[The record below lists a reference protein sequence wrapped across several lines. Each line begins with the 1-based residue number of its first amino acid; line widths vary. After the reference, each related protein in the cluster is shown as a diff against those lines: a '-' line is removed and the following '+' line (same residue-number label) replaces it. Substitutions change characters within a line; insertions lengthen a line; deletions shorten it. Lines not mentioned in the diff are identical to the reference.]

1 MAQGKRFYKKNPDAP
16 AGQDAPEQNAAKAA
30 GGDNV
35 NMNYEGRPDGGQG
48 GNPGKPGPGTVGKP
62 GGKPPRRFRKNNW
75 GGNKDRNDNRTEG
88 AREKKADTRGGKA
101 ERNGNRPEGKGNGPG
116 GKGNGSANRGGNR
129 PEGKGNGP
137 ANRGGSRPFRSRFE
151 NRKPNMA
158 GRLLVAFY
166 SWSGVTEKAAQ
177 KIASVAKGNTYRI
190 LPVKA
195 YPSMY
200 GLCVAKAGM
209 EKASGARPELKGSL
223 PDCSRYEKIAIG
235 FPIWWF
241 SCPNIIHSF
250 LEKVNLDGKKVYPF
264 CTSKTSGPRSSADAI
279 RSTVP
284 KADVKDCLDAN
295 KLDSMTD
302 EEIKKWLE
310 M

>member
-1 MAQGKRFYKKNPDAP
+1 MAKGKRFYKKNTKAP
-16 AGQDAPEQNAAKAA
+16 AGQAAPEQHAVA
-30 GGDNV
+30 GGENV
-35 NMNYEGRPDGGQG
+35 NKNYENKPNGGQG
-48 GNPGKPGPGTVGKP
+48 GKPNGGQAGKPGQGTAGKP
-62 GGKPPRRFRKNNW
+62 GGKPPRKFRKNNW
-75 GGNKDRNDNRTEG
+75 DGNKDRNAGAKGADREG
-88 AREKKADTRGGKA
+88 NA
-101 ERNGNRPEGKGNGPG
+101 ERGNRPEGKGDGP
-116 GKGNGSANRGGNR
+116 ANRGGNR
-129 PEGKGNGP
+129 QGN
-137 ANRGGSRPFRSRFE
+137 RPFRPRFE
-151 NRKPNMA
+151 NRKPQMA
-158 GRLLVAFY
+158 GRLLVAYY

-241 SCPNIIHSF
+241 SFPNIIHSF
-250 LEKVNLDGKKVYPF
+250 LEKVNLEGKKVYPF

-279 RSTVP
+279 RGTVP

-302 EEIKKWLE
+302 EDIKKWLE

>member
-1 MAQGKRFYKKNPDAP
+1 MAQGKRFYKKNTNAP
-16 AGQDAPEQNAAKAA
+16 AGQGVSEQNAAKAA
-30 GGDNV
+30 GGDRV
-35 NMNYEGRPDGGQG
+35 NTNYENKPNDGQG
-48 GNPGKPGPGTVGKP
+48 GRPGKPGPGTANKP
-62 GGKPPRRFRKNNW
+62 GGKPPRKFRKNNW
-75 GGNKDRNDNRTEG
+75 DGNKDRNGVGKGANREG
-88 AREKKADTRGGKA
+88 TAERGGK
-101 ERNGNRPEGKGNGPG
+101 RPEGKGD
-116 GKGNGSANRGGNR
+116 
-129 PEGKGNGP
+129 GP
-137 ANRGGSRPFRSRFE
+137 ANRGSNRPGGNRPYRPRFE
-151 NRKPNMA
+151 NRKPQMA
-158 GRLLVAFY
+158 GKLLVAFY

-209 EKASGARPELKGSL
+209 EKASGARPEIKGSL

-250 LEKVNLDGKKVYPF
+250 LEKVNLEGKKVYPF
-264 CTSKTSGPRSSADAI
+264 CTSKTSGPKSSADAI
-279 RSTVP
+279 RNTVP

-295 KLDSMTD
+295 KLAEMSD

>member
-1 MAQGKRFYKKNPDAP
+1 MAKGKRFYKKNTNGP

-30 GGDNV
+30 GGDIV
-35 NMNYEGRPDGGQG
+35 NTNYEGKPNAGQG
-48 GNPGKPGPGTVGKP
+48 GKPGSAAANKP
-62 GGKPPRRFRKNNW
+62 GGKPPRKFRKNNW
-75 GGNKDRNDNRTEG
+75 DGNKDRSGNKPEGNREG
-88 AREKKADTRGGKA
+88 NA
-101 ERNGNRPEGKGNGPG
+101 ERNGNRP
-116 GKGNGSANRGGNR
+116 GGNR
-129 PEGKGNGP
+129 PYKP
-137 ANRGGSRPFRSRFE
+137 RFA
-151 NRKPNMA
+151 NRKPQMA

-190 LPVKA
+190 VPVKA

-200 GLCVAKAGM
+200 GLCVAKAGV
-209 EKASGARPELKGSL
+209 EKASGARPEIKGTL

-235 FPIWWF
+235 FPILWF

-250 LEKVNLDGKKVYPF
+250 LEKVNLEGKKVYPF
-264 CTSKTSGPRSSADAI
+264 CTSKTSGPKSSADAI
-279 RSTVP
+279 RNTIP

-295 KLDSMTD
+295 KLDSMSD
-302 EEIKKWLE
+302 EDIKKWLE

>member
-1 MAQGKRFYKKNPDAP
+1 MAKGKRFYKKNTNTP
-16 AGQDAPEQNAAKAA
+16 AGQAAPEQNAAA
-30 GGDNV
+30 GGENV
-35 NMNYEGRPDGGQG
+35 NKKYEGKPNGGQG
-48 GNPGKPGPGTVGKP
+48 GKPGQGTAGKP
-62 GGKPPRRFRKNNW
+62 GGKPPRKFRKNNW
-75 GGNKDRNDNRTEG
+75 DGNKDRN
-88 AREKKADTRGGKA
+88 AGGKGADREGNA
-101 ERNGNRPEGKGNGPG
+101 ERGNRPQGKGDD
-116 GKGNGSANRGGNR
+116 
-129 PEGKGNGP
+129 P
-137 ANRGGSRPFRSRFE
+137 ANRGSNRPNNRPFRARFE
-151 NRKPNMA
+151 NRKPQMA
-158 GRLLVAFY
+158 GRLLVAYY

-250 LEKVNLDGKKVYPF
+250 LEKVNLEGKKVYPF

-302 EEIKKWLE
+302 EDIKKWLE

>member
-1 MAQGKRFYKKNPDAP
+1 MAQGKRFYKKNTNAP
-16 AGQDAPEQNAAKAA
+16 AGQGAPEQNEAKAA
-30 GGDNV
+30 GGDRV
-35 NMNYEGRPDGGQG
+35 NTNYENKPNAGQG
-48 GNPGKPGPGTVGKP
+48 GRPGKPGPGTANKP
-62 GGKPPRRFRKNNW
+62 GGKPPRKFRKNNW
-75 GGNKDRNDNRTEG
+75 DGNKDRNG
-88 AREKKADTRGGKA
+88 V
-101 ERNGNRPEGKGNGPG
+101 GKG
-116 GKGNGSANRGGNR
+116 ANREGTAERGGNR
-129 PEGKGNGP
+129 PF
-137 ANRGGSRPFRSRFE
+137 RPRFE
-151 NRKPNMA
+151 NRKPQMA
-158 GRLLVAFY
+158 GKLLVAFY

-209 EKASGARPELKGSL
+209 EKASGARPEIKGSL

-250 LEKVNLDGKKVYPF
+250 LEKVNLEGKKVYPF
-264 CTSKTSGPRSSADAI
+264 CTSKTSGPKSSADAI
-279 RSTVP
+279 RNTVP

-295 KLDSMTD
+295 KLAEMSD

>member
-1 MAQGKRFYKKNPDAP
+1 MAKGKRFYKKNTNTP
-16 AGQDAPEQNAAKAA
+16 AGQAAPEQNAAA
-30 GGDNV
+30 GGENV
-35 NMNYEGRPDGGQG
+35 NKKYEGKPNGGQG
-48 GNPGKPGPGTVGKP
+48 GKPGQGTAGKP
-62 GGKPPRRFRKNNW
+62 GGKPPRKFRKNNW
-75 GGNKDRNDNRTEG
+75 DGNKDRN
-88 AREKKADTRGGKA
+88 AGGKGA
-101 ERNGNRPEGKGNGPG
+101 DREGKGGAP
-116 GKGNGSANRGGNR
+116 ANRGGNR
-129 PEGKGNGP
+129 PGN
-137 ANRGGSRPFRSRFE
+137 RPFRARFE
-151 NRKPNMA
+151 NRKPQMA
-158 GRLLVAFY
+158 GRLLVAYY

-250 LEKVNLDGKKVYPF
+250 LEKVNLEGKKVYPF
-264 CTSKTSGPRSSADAI
+264 CTSKTSGPKSSSDAI

-302 EEIKKWLE
+302 EDIKKWLE

>member
-1 MAQGKRFYKKNPDAP
+1 MAKGKRFYKKNTNTP
-16 AGQDAPEQNAAKAA
+16 AGQAAPKQNAAA
-30 GGDNV
+30 GGENV
-35 NMNYEGRPDGGQG
+35 NKKYEGKPNGGQG
-48 GNPGKPGPGTVGKP
+48 GKPGQGTAGKP
-62 GGKPPRRFRKNNW
+62 GGKPPRKFRKNNW
-75 GGNKDRNDNRTEG
+75 DGNKDRN
-88 AREKKADTRGGKA
+88 AGGKGADREGNA
-101 ERNGNRPEGKGNGPG
+101 ERGNRPQGKGDD
-116 GKGNGSANRGGNR
+116 
-129 PEGKGNGP
+129 P
-137 ANRGGSRPFRSRFE
+137 ANRGSNRPNNRPFRARFE
-151 NRKPNMA
+151 NRKPQMA
-158 GRLLVAFY
+158 GRLLVAYY

-250 LEKVNLDGKKVYPF
+250 LEKVNLEGKKVYPF
-264 CTSKTSGPRSSADAI
+264 CTSKTSGPKSSSDAI

-302 EEIKKWLE
+302 EDIKKWLE

>member
-1 MAQGKRFYKKNPDAP
+1 MAQGKRFYKKNTNAP
-16 AGQDAPEQNAAKAA
+16 AGQGAPEQNEAKAA
-30 GGDNV
+30 GGDRV
-35 NMNYEGRPDGGQG
+35 NTNYENKPNAGQG
-48 GNPGKPGPGTVGKP
+48 GRPGKPGPGTANKP
-62 GGKPPRRFRKNNW
+62 GGKPPRKFRKNNW
-75 GGNKDRNDNRTEG
+75 DGNKDRN
-88 AREKKADTRGGKA
+88 AGGKGADREGNA
-101 ERNGNRPEGKGNGPG
+101 ERGNRPQGKGDD
-116 GKGNGSANRGGNR
+116 
-129 PEGKGNGP
+129 P
-137 ANRGGSRPFRSRFE
+137 ANRGSNRPNNRPFRARFE
-151 NRKPNMA
+151 NRKPQMA
-158 GRLLVAFY
+158 GRLLVAYY

-241 SCPNIIHSF
+241 SFPNIIHSF
-250 LEKVNLDGKKVYPF
+250 LEKVNLEGKKVYPF
-264 CTSKTSGPRSSADAI
+264 CTSKTSGPKSSSDAI

-302 EEIKKWLE
+302 EDIKKWLE

>member
-1 MAQGKRFYKKNPDAP
+1 MAQGKRFYKKNTNGP
-16 AGQDAPEQNAAKAA
+16 AGQGAPEQNEAKAA
-30 GGDNV
+30 GGDR
-35 NMNYEGRPDGGQG
+35 EGGR
-48 GNPGKPGPGTVGKP
+48 PGKPGPGTANKP
-62 GGKPPRRFRKNNW
+62 GGKPPRKFRKNNW
-75 GGNKDRNDNRTEG
+75 DGNNDRNGVGKGANREST
-88 AREKKADTRGGKA
+88 A
-101 ERNGNRPEGKGNGPG
+101 ERGDKRPEGKGDGP
-116 GKGNGSANRGGNR
+116 ANRGGNR
-129 PEGKGNGP
+129 PGGN
-137 ANRGGSRPFRSRFE
+137 RPYRPRFE
-151 NRKPNMA
+151 NRKQQMA
-158 GRLLVAFY
+158 GKLLVAFY

-209 EKASGARPELKGSL
+209 EKASGARPEIKGTL

-250 LEKVNLDGKKVYPF
+250 LEKVNLEGKKVYPF
-264 CTSKTSGPRSSADAI
+264 CTSKTSGPKSSADAI
-279 RSTVP
+279 RNTVP

-295 KLDSMTD
+295 KLAEMSD

>member
-1 MAQGKRFYKKNPDAP
+1 MAKGKRFYKKNTNTP
-16 AGQDAPEQNAAKAA
+16 AGQAAPEQNAAA
-30 GGDNV
+30 GGENV
-35 NMNYEGRPDGGQG
+35 NKKYEGKPNGGQG
-48 GNPGKPGPGTVGKP
+48 GKPGQGTAGKP
-62 GGKPPRRFRKNNW
+62 GGKPPRKFRKNNW
-75 GGNKDRNDNRTEG
+75 DGNKDRN
-88 AREKKADTRGGKA
+88 AGGKGADREGNA
-101 ERNGNRPEGKGNGPG
+101 ERGNRPQGKGDD
-116 GKGNGSANRGGNR
+116 
-129 PEGKGNGP
+129 P
-137 ANRGGSRPFRSRFE
+137 ANRGSNRPNNRPFRARFE
-151 NRKPNMA
+151 NRKPQMA
-158 GRLLVAFY
+158 GRLLVAYY

-195 YPSMY
+195 YPSKY

-241 SCPNIIHSF
+241 SFPNIIHSF
-250 LEKVNLDGKKVYPF
+250 LEKVNLEGKKVYPF
-264 CTSKTSGPRSSADAI
+264 CTSKTSGPKSSADAI

-302 EEIKKWLE
+302 EDIKKWLE

>member
-1 MAQGKRFYKKNPDAP
+1 MAQGKRFYKKNTNSP
-16 AGQDAPEQNAAKAA
+16 AGQGTPEQNAAKAA
-30 GGDNV
+30 GGDRV
-35 NMNYEGRPDGGQG
+35 NTNYENKPNAGQG
-48 GNPGKPGPGTVGKP
+48 GRPGKPGPGTVNKP
-62 GGKPPRRFRKNNW
+62 GGKPPRKFRKNNW
-75 GGNKDRNDNRTEG
+75 DGNKDRNTVGKGANREG
-88 AREKKADTRGGKA
+88 YAERGGKRPEGKGEGPA
-101 ERNGNRPEGKGNGPG
+101 NRNGNRP
-116 GKGNGSANRGGNR
+116 GGNR
-129 PEGKGNGP
+129 PY
-137 ANRGGSRPFRSRFE
+137 RPRFE
-151 NRKPNMA
+151 NRKPQMA
-158 GRLLVAFY
+158 GKLLVAFY

-209 EKASGARPELKGSL
+209 EKASGARPEIKGSL

-250 LEKVNLDGKKVYPF
+250 LEKVNLEGKKVYPF
-264 CTSKTSGPRSSADAI
+264 CTSKTSGPKSSADAI
-279 RSTVP
+279 
-284 KADVKDCLDAN
+284 VKDCLDAN
-295 KLDSMTD
+295 KLAEMSD

>member
-1 MAQGKRFYKKNPDAP
+1 MAQGKRFYKKNTNGP
-16 AGQDAPEQNAAKAA
+16 AGQGAPEQNEAKAA
-30 GGDNV
+30 GGDRENT
-35 NMNYEGRPDGGQG
+35 NYENKPNAGQG
-48 GNPGKPGPGTVGKP
+48 GRPGKPGPVTANKP
-62 GGKPPRRFRKNNW
+62 GGKPPRKFRKNNW
-75 GGNKDRNDNRTEG
+75 DGNKDRNGVGKGANREG
-88 AREKKADTRGGKA
+88 TA
-101 ERNGNRPEGKGNGPG
+101 ERGDKRLEGKGDGP
-116 GKGNGSANRGGNR
+116 ANRGGNR
-129 PEGKGNGP
+129 PGGN
-137 ANRGGSRPFRSRFE
+137 RPYRLRFE
-151 NRKPNMA
+151 NRKPQMA
-158 GRLLVAFY
+158 GKLLVAFY

-209 EKASGARPELKGSL
+209 EKASGTRPEIKGSL

-250 LEKVNLDGKKVYPF
+250 LEKVNLEGKKVYPF
-264 CTSKTSGPRSSADAI
+264 CTSKTSGPKSSADAI
-279 RSTVP
+279 RNTVP

-295 KLDSMTD
+295 KLAEMSD

>member
-1 MAQGKRFYKKNPDAP
+1 MAKGKRFYKKNTNAP
-16 AGQDAPEQNAAKAA
+16 AGQAAPEQKASA
-30 GGDNV
+30 GGENV
-35 NMNYEGRPDGGQG
+35 NKNYENKPNGGQG
-48 GNPGKPGPGTVGKP
+48 GKPGQGTAGKP
-62 GGKPPRRFRKNNW
+62 GGKPPRKFRKNNW
-75 GGNKDRNDNRTEG
+75 DGNKDRNAGAKGADREG
-88 AREKKADTRGGKA
+88 NAERGG
-101 ERNGNRPEGKGNGPG
+101 RRPEGKGDGA
-116 GKGNGSANRGGNR
+116 ANRGDNR
-129 PEGKGNGP
+129 PN
-137 ANRGGSRPFRSRFE
+137 NRPFRPRFE
-151 NRKPNMA
+151 NRKPQMA
-158 GRLLVAFY
+158 GRLLVAYY

-209 EKASGARPELKGSL
+209 EKASGARPELKGTL

-250 LEKVNLDGKKVYPF
+250 LEKVNLEGKKVYPF
-264 CTSKTSGPRSSADAI
+264 CTSKTSGPKSSADAI
-279 RSTVP
+279 RGTVP

-302 EEIKKWLE
+302 EDIKKWLE

>member
-1 MAQGKRFYKKNPDAP
+1 MAKGKRFYKKNTNTP
-16 AGQDAPEQNAAKAA
+16 AGQAAPEQNAAA
-30 GGDNV
+30 GGENV
-35 NMNYEGRPDGGQG
+35 NKKYEGKPNGGQG
-48 GNPGKPGPGTVGKP
+48 GKPGQGTAGKP
-62 GGKPPRRFRKNNW
+62 GGKPPRKFRKNNW
-75 GGNKDRNDNRTEG
+75 DGNKDRN
-88 AREKKADTRGGKA
+88 AGGKGADREGNA
-101 ERNGNRPEGKGNGPG
+101 ERGNRPQGKGDD
-116 GKGNGSANRGGNR
+116 
-129 PEGKGNGP
+129 P
-137 ANRGGSRPFRSRFE
+137 ANRGSNRPNNRPFRARFE
-151 NRKPNMA
+151 NRKPQMA
-158 GRLLVAFY
+158 GRLLVAYY

-177 KIASVAKGNTYRI
+177 KIASVAKGNTYTYRI

-250 LEKVNLDGKKVYPF
+250 LEKVNLEGKKVYPF
-264 CTSKTSGPRSSADAI
+264 CTSKTSGPKSSADAI

-302 EEIKKWLE
+302 EDIKKWLE

>member
-1 MAQGKRFYKKNPDAP
+1 MAKGKRFYKKNTNTP
-16 AGQDAPEQNAAKAA
+16 AGQAAPEQNAAA
-30 GGDNV
+30 GGENV
-35 NMNYEGRPDGGQG
+35 NKKYEGKPNGGQG
-48 GNPGKPGPGTVGKP
+48 GKPGQGTAGKP
-62 GGKPPRRFRKNNW
+62 GGKPPRKFRKNNW
-75 GGNKDRNDNRTEG
+75 DGNKDRN
-88 AREKKADTRGGKA
+88 AGGKGADREGNA
-101 ERNGNRPEGKGNGPG
+101 ERGNRPQGKGDD
-116 GKGNGSANRGGNR
+116 
-129 PEGKGNGP
+129 P
-137 ANRGGSRPFRSRFE
+137 ANRGSNRPNNRPFRARFE
-151 NRKPNMA
+151 NRKPQMA
-158 GRLLVAFY
+158 GRLLVAYY

-250 LEKVNLDGKKVYPF
+250 LEKVNLEGKKVYPF

-279 RSTVP
+279 RGTVP

-295 KLDSMTD
+295 KLADMSD
-302 EEIKKWLE
+302 EDIKKWLE

>member
-1 MAQGKRFYKKNPDAP
+1 MAQGKRFYKKNTNGP
-16 AGQDAPEQNAAKAA
+16 AGQGAPEQNEAKAA
-30 GGDNV
+30 GGDRV
-35 NMNYEGRPDGGQG
+35 NTNYENKPNAGQG
-48 GNPGKPGPGTVGKP
+48 GRPGKPGPGTANKP
-62 GGKPPRRFRKNNW
+62 GGKPPRKFRKNNW
-75 GGNKDRNDNRTEG
+75 DGNKDRNSNKPEGNRERN
-88 AREKKADTRGGKA
+88 AANRGGHA
-101 ERNGNRPEGKGNGPG
+101 ERNGNRP
-116 GKGNGSANRGGNR
+116 GGNR
-129 PEGKGNGP
+129 PY
-137 ANRGGSRPFRSRFE
+137 RPRFE
-151 NRKPNMA
+151 NRKPQMA
-158 GRLLVAFY
+158 GKLLVAFY

-177 KIASVAKGNTYRI
+177 KIASVVKGNTYRI

-209 EKASGARPELKGSL
+209 EKASGARPEIKGSL

-250 LEKVNLDGKKVYPF
+250 LEKVNLEGKKVYPF
-264 CTSKTSGPRSSADAI
+264 CTSKTSGPKSSADAI
-279 RSTVP
+279 RNTVP

-295 KLDSMTD
+295 KLAEMSD

>member
-1 MAQGKRFYKKNPDAP
+1 MAKGKRFYKKNPNAP
-16 AGQDAPEQNAAKAA
+16 EGQGAPEQNAAA
-30 GGDNV
+30 GGENV
-35 NMNYEGRPDGGQG
+35 NKKYENKSNGGQG
-48 GNPGKPGPGTVGKP
+48 GKPGQGTAGKP
-62 GGKPPRRFRKNNW
+62 GGKPPRKFRKNNW
-75 GGNKDRNDNRTEG
+75 DGNKDRN
-88 AREKKADTRGGKA
+88 AGGKGANREGNA
-101 ERNGNRPEGKGNGPG
+101 ERGSRPEGKGDAP
-116 GKGNGSANRGGNR
+116 ANRGGNR
-129 PEGKGNGP
+129 PGN
-137 ANRGGSRPFRSRFE
+137 RPFRARFE
-151 NRKPNMA
+151 NRKPQMA
-158 GRLLVAFY
+158 GRLLVAYY

-241 SCPNIIHSF
+241 SFPNIIHSF
-250 LEKVNLDGKKVYPF
+250 LEKVNLEGKKVYPF
-264 CTSKTSGPRSSADAI
+264 CTSKTSGPKSSSDAI

-302 EEIKKWLE
+302 EDIKKWLE

>member
-1 MAQGKRFYKKNPDAP
+1 MAKGKRFYKKNTNAP
-16 AGQDAPEQNAAKAA
+16 AGQGAPEQNAAA
-30 GGDNV
+30 GGENV
-35 NMNYEGRPDGGQG
+35 NKKYEGKPNGGQG
-48 GNPGKPGPGTVGKP
+48 GKPGQGTAGKP
-62 GGKPPRRFRKNNW
+62 GGKPPRKFRKNNW
-75 GGNKDRNDNRTEG
+75 DGNKDRNAGAKGTDREG
-88 AREKKADTRGGKA
+88 NA
-101 ERNGNRPEGKGNGPG
+101 ERGNRPEGKGDAP
-116 GKGNGSANRGGNR
+116 ANRGGNR
-129 PEGKGNGP
+129 PGN
-137 ANRGGSRPFRSRFE
+137 RPFRPRFE
-151 NRKPNMA
+151 NRKPQMA
-158 GRLLVAFY
+158 GRLLVAYY

-250 LEKVNLDGKKVYPF
+250 LEKVNLEGKKVYPF
-264 CTSKTSGPRSSADAI
+264 CTSKTSGPKSSADAI
-279 RSTVP
+279 RGTVP

-302 EEIKKWLE
+302 EDIKKWLE

>member
-1 MAQGKRFYKKNPDAP
+1 MAKGKRFYKKNTNAP
-16 AGQDAPEQNAAKAA
+16 AGQTAPEQNAVA
-30 GGDNV
+30 GGENV
-35 NMNYEGRPDGGQG
+35 NKKYEGKANGGQG
-48 GNPGKPGPGTVGKP
+48 GKPGQGTAGKP
-62 GGKPPRRFRKNNW
+62 GGKPPRKFRKNNW
-75 GGNKDRNDNRTEG
+75 DGNKDRN
-88 AREKKADTRGGKA
+88 AGGKGAHREGNA
-101 ERNGNRPEGKGNGPG
+101 ERGNRPQGKGDD
-116 GKGNGSANRGGNR
+116 
-129 PEGKGNGP
+129 P
-137 ANRGGSRPFRSRFE
+137 ANRVSNRPNNRPFRARFE
-151 NRKPNMA
+151 NRKPQMA
-158 GRLLVAFY
+158 GRLLVAYY

-250 LEKVNLDGKKVYPF
+250 LEKVNLEGKKVYPF
-264 CTSKTSGPRSSADAI
+264 CTSKTSGPKSSADAI
-279 RSTVP
+279 RNTVP

-302 EEIKKWLE
+302 EDIKKWLE

>member
-1 MAQGKRFYKKNPDAP
+1 MAKGKRFYKKNTNAV
-16 AGQDAPEQNAAKAA
+16 EQNGVA
-30 GGDNV
+30 GGDTV
-35 NMNYEGRPDGGQG
+35 NKNYEARSNGGQG
-48 GNPGKPGPGTVGKP
+48 GKPGPAGKP
-62 GGKPPRRFRKNNW
+62 GGKPPRKFRKNDWN
-75 GGNKDRNDNRTEG
+75 GSKEQNTGRSEGNAAKRGDNANRI
-88 AREKKADTRGGKA
+88 
-101 ERNGNRPEGKGNGPG
+101 NNRPPRPG
-116 GKGNGSANRGGNR
+116 V
-129 PEGKGNGP
+129 
-137 ANRGGSRPFRSRFE
+137 E
-151 NRKPNMA
+151 NRKPQMA
-158 GRLLVAFY
+158 GRLLVAYY
-166 SWSGVTEKAAQ
+166 SWSGVTDKAAR
-177 KIASVAKGNTYRI
+177 KIASVVKGNTYRI

-209 EKASGARPELKGSL
+209 EKASGARPELKGTL

-264 CTSKTSGPRSSADAI
+264 CTSKTSGPRGSADAI

-302 EEIKKWLE
+302 EDIKKWLE